1 MKDAVIIMADI
12 KPYKI
17 EIDGRKKTMR
27 GCVAVGAYDGNEF
40 IGTMYDSGNE
50 CLGDV
55 HFDKKMFSDKVKKFS
70 IIRGEYGF

>member
-27 GCVAVGAYDGNEF
+27 DVIAVGAYDCNEF
-40 IGTMYDSGNE
+40 IGTMYDSSNE
-50 CLGDV
+50 ELGQV
-55 HFDKKMFSDKVKKFS
+55 HFDKNMFSDRVKKFS

>member
-40 IGTMYDSGNE
+40 IGTIYDSSNE
-50 CLGDV
+50 DLGQV
-55 HFDKKMFSDKVKKFS
+55 HFDKKMFSDRVKKFS
-70 IIRGEYGF
+70 IIRG

>member
-40 IGTMYDSGNE
+40 VGTMYDGKNNDV
-50 CLGDV
+50 GQV
-55 HFDKKMFSDKVKKFS
+55 HFDKKKFSESIKKFY
-70 IIRGEYGF
+70 IIKGEA

>member
-1 MKDAVIIMADI
+1 MKDAVIIIADI

-55 HFDKKMFSDKVKKFS
+55 HFDKKMFSESIQKFH
-70 IIRGEYGF
+70 IIKGEA